1 MNNNN
6 KEAYICIIMISII
19 VLVLG
24 AFICITNKSCEAK
37 RAALNNE
44 EIQQTITEQV
54 NNYYALTAQVVKIDK
69 TQDIVTVEDSVG
81 NLWEFYGVE
90 DWEIGDC
97 ASMVMDD
104 MGTDR
109 IYDDEVA
116 NVRYATWTLTK

>member
-1 MNNNN
+1 MDN
-6 KEAYICIIMISII
+6 KEAYIYIIVISII
-19 VLVLG
+19 VLVLS
-24 AFICITNKSCEAK
+24 AFICITDKSCEAK

-44 EIQQTITEQV
+44 EIQQTTTEQV
-54 NNYYALTAQVVKIDK
+54 NNYYALTAQVVETNR
-69 TQDIVTVEDSVG
+69 TQDVVTVKDSTG

-109 IYDDEVA
+109 IYDDEVV
-116 NVRYATWTLTK
+116 NVRYAAWTLTK

>member
-1 MNNNN
+1 MNN
-6 KEAYICIIMISII
+6 KEAYICIIIVII
-19 VLVLG
+19 IGMLVLS
-24 AFICITNKSCEAK
+24 AFVCITDKSCEVK
-37 RAALNNE
+37 RATPNNE

-54 NNYYALTAQVVKIDK
+54 NNYYALTAQVVKIDRA
-69 TQDIVTVEDSVG
+69 QDIVTVEDSVG

-109 IYDDEVA
+109 IYDDEIV
-116 NVRYATWTLTK
+116 NVRYAAWTLTK

>member
-1 MNNNN
+1 MDN
-6 KEAYICIIMISII
+6 KEAYICIIVISII

-24 AFICITNKSCEAK
+24 AFICIIDKSCEVK

-54 NNYYALTAQVVKIDK
+54 NNYYALTAQVVEIDR

-81 NLWEFYGVE
+81 NLWEFYDAE
-90 DWEIGDC
+90 DWKIGDC

-109 IYDDEVA
+109 IYDDEIVSA
-116 NVRYATWTLTK
+116 QYAAWTLTK

>member
-1 MNNNN
+1 MNNDN
-6 KEAYICIIMISII
+6 KEAYIYIIVISII

-24 AFICITNKSCEAK
+24 AFICITDKSCEAK
-37 RAALNNE
+37 RAVLNNE

-54 NNYYALTAQVVKIDK
+54 NNYYALTAQVVKIDR

-97 ASMVMDD
+97 ASMIMND

-109 IYDDEVA
+109 IYDDEIV
-116 NVRYATWTLTK
+116 NVRYAAWTLTK